1 MQVSIVV
8 KSAFLPM
15 CGVETHW
22 ELFLVLGVMG
32 PISKPMTWICA
43 VTTYFGKKLIVIG
56 MILTDQF
63 WHMDNTVVGPSSNAS
78 CPGIHGHLKQMKEL
92 NGILS
97 GKPVKTTQLKFGN

>member
-1 MQVSIVV
+1 MVN
-8 KSAFLPM
+8 SAFLTTF
-15 CGVETHW
+15 GVETQS

-32 PISKPMTWICA
+32 PISNPMTWSCA
-43 VTTYFGKKLIVIG
+43 VTTYFGKKWIVIG

-97 GKPVKTTQLKFGN
+97 GKPVKTTQHKSGN